1 MFSLL
6 GELVEQYV
14 PGKSDAKAR
23 IRMKLKGRS
32 FETIYHN
39 NGESSDKED
48 GSSSINPYDSISIA
62 AYELRESWFIDQGND
77 LEKLCDTL
85 PQSAHPVLS
94 FLFTLRSIP
103 SPKKDSIPPLSN
115 HRSYPSFPKELFTKD
130 LNEKFNKSGTCP
142 VSQYSFFNL
151 KPVTNL
157 TLVPIPP
164 LAATLNGSGQRRIRV
179 PRKEPAFDF
188 SSRDCEEDA
197 GYDSCNDEKSL
208 PFPWSDIMKMKAPS
222 SGLRRNWEF
231 PSVIDPPKE
240 LPYITEYSE
249 GVLKAWALGWHN
261 LKLSNPDL
269 IQIPS
274 LIVLKEKEL
283 IIDIGYLMIGIAS
296 RSFGFKSSSQEF
308 FVSPGLSLKNLTP
321 ETFSSYTQEYITC
334 GTHFRRLERFVE
346 KRNLL
351 EGLIFQCFQSGIQ
364 NYLDGFRAMVLKI
377 VSVKDSLLEL
387 SKALRPLCKH
397 VFFLAEL
404 CKVTKLPKLKNN
416 DDLPRGI
423 RLLSYLFD
431 MTYYVNTKDLYF
443 VLISILRITSRPY
456 FRFLERW
463 VFEGV
468 CYDEFSEFGLI
479 EHGAAASYR
488 DRRYWDY
495 AYIVE
500 NIPNE
505 DSGTISGA
513 RFIADIQNQIYK
525 CGKALN
531 FLKLCC
537 SNHFL
542 CCTTPES
549 QPRIKLLVSL
559 VEEQKLKK
567 EVKDYTEMMNSIAE
581 EKSLSI
587 KMHKLNLEN
596 EKKSL
601 AKIARYKHLENL
613 KRIEKNM
620 IAEKFKKDE
629 KKRLIFEDLKEQA
642 RQGIKKREE
651 KRSLEAKEDKEWME
665 MALKKESE
673 TILREELVRKEI
685 ENHYRSLTD
694 AAERREKV
702 AQWKLKRHAL
712 RQLRIKFW
720 RIENQ
725 TIKNHLQNQINDT
738 ESLNNLTSLSSLEV
752 KNQNN
757 VTDTWKLLTV
767 KTDDLNNILLNLED
781 EESNVISINVSNWS
795 SFTSEEQTLIISAGN
810 VNNLPGWIKE
820 RLLENYS
827 SQNLDNQTQS
837 KPSTCPSNTLTNRMT
852 NKNKMIVSSITFE
865 DFSDK
870 LELQDKKKV
879 MVVKKNDI
887 SVIDGRKRPPSRHI
901 EDVLYSK
908 NQDGPKHDFLRPP
921 STDFNFNFK
930 SNVNEYTKNY
940 SELFSLPIGN
950 DFSDQLFSSKKEII
964 DSTNPK
970 MTNVQDSSN
979 TFIPLSILMEN
990 SILIPLRTQKSLVNQ
1005 ALLHYMLVD
1014 SGLLNHFEACRNFL
1028 LFYDGE
1034 FGHKLSFSIFDEISN
1049 CRKSQDICN
1058 PATLNRLVDNAISS
1072 CRSSD
1077 SKSIHNVGFKKIS
1090 MNLNKPIDDILNH
1103 LVLTYRTEWPYNV
1116 ILTNE
1121 ALEKYGELFKF
1132 LVQLKKTVWAL
1143 QQVHQHL
1150 KFIGKTYADSQNI
1163 HALHLMRNEMLN
1175 FITVAQ
1181 GYISTQV
1188 LDLCWQEF
1196 QEDLENKVKSLDELY
1211 EAHEKYLNK
1220 ALFRCLLNKKAKPV
1234 QKIINDIFN
1243 IIVKFSLTLT
1253 NTSKKSPNGDESPK
1267 ESLPFPQLD
1276 EYFNVFKDYSSFLYQ
1291 VVSKLSARGYQ
1302 HHLHDLMLRLNFS
1315 GFYQKLD

>member
-1 MFSLL
+1 
-6 GELVEQYV
+6 
-14 PGKSDAKAR
+14 
-23 IRMKLKGRS
+23 
-32 FETIYHN
+32 
-39 NGESSDKED
+39 
-48 GSSSINPYDSISIA
+48 
-62 AYELRESWFIDQGND
+62 
-77 LEKLCDTL
+77 
-85 PQSAHPVLS
+85 
-94 FLFTLRSIP
+94 
-103 SPKKDSIPPLSN
+103 
-115 HRSYPSFPKELFTKD
+115 
-130 LNEKFNKSGTCP
+130 
-142 VSQYSFFNL
+142 
-151 KPVTNL
+151 
-157 TLVPIPP
+157 
-164 LAATLNGSGQRRIRV
+164 
-179 PRKEPAFDF
+179 
-188 SSRDCEEDA
+188 
-197 GYDSCNDEKSL
+197 
-208 PFPWSDIMKMKAPS
+208 
-222 SGLRRNWEF
+222 
-231 PSVIDPPKE
+231 
-240 LPYITEYSE
+240 
-249 GVLKAWALGWHN
+249 
-261 LKLSNPDL
+261 
-269 IQIPS
+269 
-274 LIVLKEKEL
+274 
-283 IIDIGYLMIGIAS
+283 MIGIAS

-377 VSVKDSLLEL
+377 VSVKD
-387 SKALRPLCKH
+387 K
-397 VFFLAEL
+397 
-404 CKVTKLPKLKNN
+404 
-416 DDLPRGI
+416 
-423 RLLSYLFD
+423 
-431 MTYYVNTKDLYF
+431 
-443 VLISILRITSRPY
+443 
-456 FRFLERW
+456 RW

-613 KRIEKNM
+613 KRIEKDM
-620 IAEKFKKDE
+620 IAEKTSS
-629 KKRLIFEDLKEQA
+629 A
-642 RQGIKKREE
+642 RNQKREE

-738 ESLNNLTSLSSLEV
+738 ESLNNLTSLSSFEV

-1103 LVLTYRTEWPYNV
+1103 LVLTYRTEWPS
-1116 ILTNE
+1116 
-1121 ALEKYGELFKF
+1121 
-1132 LVQLKKTVWAL
+1132 KKTVWAL

-1220 ALFRCLLNKKAKPV
+1220 ALFRFLFDFDKTHPKNHRMEMNLPKSLFHFLNWTNISMSL
-1234 QKIINDIFN
+1234 KIILPFYTKYGYFSLKNDSGKCTSIDKNSSLQTVSSWVSTSSSRSHVTLELQRLLSEVGLNDIYRN
-1243 IIVKFSLTLT
+1243 
-1253 NTSKKSPNGDESPK
+1253 
-1267 ESLPFPQLD
+1267 
-1276 EYFNVFKDYSSFLYQ
+1276 
-1291 VVSKLSARGYQ
+1291 
-1302 HHLHDLMLRLNFS
+1302 
-1315 GFYQKLD
+1315 